1 MENKVCKNKK
11 CLKPLP
17 EGYKHKCCEAC
28 RNQQA
33 QKVKNGLKA
42 VAGVAGSVHVLQLLL
57 LLLERLILR
66 NKMQRL
72 PITGDYPVVRSLR
85 AFMKL
90 CIHINADAEFQF
102 NCNVVIPDGDLLN
115 TASHQCF
122 IEFCKIGGLLRD
134 VILQIIDSLYLLVS
148 CSSVYGGLLAE
159 FSKPE
164 YFISNLVIGF
174 FAVSLLDEFLLQDH
188 QLFADVLNGSGLRS
202 SDN

>member
-1 MENKVCKNKK
+1 M
-11 CLKPLP
+11 
-17 EGYKHKCCEAC
+17 
-28 RNQQA
+28 
-33 QKVKNGLKA
+33 
-42 VAGVAGSVHVLQLLL
+42 LQLLL

-159 FSKPE
+159 FSRPE